1 MAIFHVEVHSRDR
14 QIEHYVVPNCSTQDE
29 CIERIKQF
37 YVDKG
42 QRVGLWERETDRGD
56 LIRFPYLIFRID
68 ELPGDPVIYI
78 SGEYRSQF
86 PI

>member
-1 MAIFHVEVHSRDR
+1 MIYHIEVHSRDR
-14 QIEHYVVPNCSTQDE
+14 QVEHYILPNSGSEADAISCL
-29 CIERIKQF
+29 RQF
-37 YVDKG
+37 YADKG
-42 QRVGLWERETDRGD
+42 QRIGLWERESDRND
-56 LIRFPYLIFRID
+56 LRLPYLIFQVN

>member
-14 QIEHYVVPNCSTQDE
+14 QIEHYITPNCTNE
-29 CIERIKQF
+29 EEATERIKQF

-42 QRVGLWERETDRGD
+42 QRVGLWERESDRENPR
-56 LIRFPYLIFRID
+56 LPFLIFRVI
-68 ELPGDPVIYI
+68 ELDGVPVIYI
-78 SGEYRSQF
+78 SGEYRPAY